1 MSDFTGS
8 NHSFKARITF
18 LGPAENGRKYP
29 AVQGYR
35 PDFFYAD
42 DRRHGWVIWPRF
54 LDEHGNQLP
63 DGATVPLECDAFM
76 YVLDDTLRRTVHQ
89 QRLKVGATFLVSEG
103 VHVVANGVVLEITG
117 LFDS

>member
-1 MSDFTGS
+1 
-8 NHSFKARITF
+8 
-18 LGPAENGRKYP
+18 
-29 AVQGYR
+29 
-35 PDFFYAD
+35 
-42 DRRHGWVIWPRF
+42 
-54 LDEHGNQLP
+54 
-63 DGATVPLECDAFM
+63 M